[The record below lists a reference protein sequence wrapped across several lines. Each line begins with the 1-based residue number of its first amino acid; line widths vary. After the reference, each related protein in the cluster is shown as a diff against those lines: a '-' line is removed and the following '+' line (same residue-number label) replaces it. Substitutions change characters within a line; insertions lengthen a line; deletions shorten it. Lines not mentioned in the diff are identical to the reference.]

1 MEMEARMERK
11 TPRFWVAVQPTIIR
25 LYKVAGL
32 IALTAILVGLIGFL
46 VVNIFY
52 FFDHTWVKPIVL
64 TPTHAKVV
72 DAKTKLNDAQRL
84 LADLDA
90 EKVTLK
96 ASLAKIDRV
105 INSDKH
111 DLEVVGAQFDSPKT
125 AEQWLVHLE
134 LERKQLE
141 REDMIGERPALQ
153 QRLDS
158 LALRRAEQE
167 KIVKS
172 LEQSPYL
179 RAVGGTVYLAFVPY
193 KNMSSIVVGK
203 TKLYACSWGLVNCHT
218 IGKVSALIDGE
229 VQETHPHDDSVQR
242 GQMVEMQLSTPSAS
256 EETVLFAGGKPLWLF

>member
-11 TPRFWVAVQPTIIR
+11 TPRFWIAVQPTIIR

-84 LADLDA
+84 LMDFDA
-90 EKVTLK
+90 EKITLK
-96 ASLAKIDRV
+96 ASIDKIDRL
-105 INSDKH
+105 IKNDER
-111 DLEVVGAQFDSPKT
+111 DLAAAGTQFDSPKT
-125 AEQWLVHLE
+125 PEQWLVHND
-134 LERKQLE
+134 LERKKME
-141 REDMIGERPALQ
+141 REDAIGERPALQ
-153 QRLDS
+153 HRLDS
-158 LALRRAEQE
+158 LAQRRAEQE
-167 KIVKS
+167 KLVKS

-193 KNMSSIVVGK
+193 KNLSSIVVGK
-203 TKLYACSWGLVNCHT
+203 TKLYGCSWGLVNCHT
-218 IGKVSALIDGE
+218 VGRVSALIDGE

-242 GQMVEMQLSTPSAS
+242 GQMIEMQLTNADGAN
-256 EETVLFAGGKPLWLF
+256 ENVLFAGGKPLWLF